1 MDKIDNNR
9 RKWLTLGGV
18 ALGMSLLPGPVFAT
32 LSTPRPRILTLNNLN
47 TGESIKA
54 EFFDGRNYNKDELS
68 RLNHIFRD
76 YRANKVKKL
85 IHACSI
91 SCIAYK
97 FSSKPLNRCSLF
109 PATAPSAPIMNC
121 VNIAVGWPNRAT
133 IPKVKRWTFILKVSN

>member
-109 PATAPSAPIMNC
+109 PATALGTNNELREHSR
-121 VNIAVGWPNRAT
+121 GWPNRAT